1 MASKNP
7 LRHIV
12 LFSSKHPDNIERM
25 IEGLL
30 MLKDIPFASHFEVSR
45 NRNDD
50 RYSNEVDVIVYA
62 EFPDADALA
71 AYRAHPIYEQCVEIV
86 RPLREMRVAADF

>member
-1 MASKNP
+1 MVSQNP

-12 LFSSKHPDNIERM
+12 LFSSKHPDNIELM
-25 IEGLL
+25 IEGLS
-30 MLKDIPFASHFEVSR
+30 MLKDIPLASHFEVCR

-50 RYSNEVDVIVYA
+50 RYSNEIDVIVYA

-71 AYRAHPIYEQCVEIV
+71 AYRAHPIYEKCVEIV
-86 RPLREMRVAADF
+86 RPLRDMRVAADF